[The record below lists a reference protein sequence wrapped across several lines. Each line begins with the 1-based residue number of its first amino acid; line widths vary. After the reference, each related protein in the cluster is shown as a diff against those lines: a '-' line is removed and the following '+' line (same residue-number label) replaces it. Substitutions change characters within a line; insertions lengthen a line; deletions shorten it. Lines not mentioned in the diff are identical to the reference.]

1 MIGAYGTVAVLC
13 LAAVVVGQ
21 AILSMAGRREF
32 SWLSAPVGLAAL
44 LVLAGIAIKLPGH
57 GEAAA
62 IALGA
67 AVAVALAWLYLSG
80 GAVGFVEGI
89 WIAAP
94 ASILALIG
102 ASLPFIAA
110 GRVGILGVGL
120 VNDDMANHLLIAHWL
135 DAHSGPMPAL
145 VSDGYPVGP
154 HALVDG
160 ISAILASGLVDTFAG
175 LTLAL
180 PVLVAA
186 LAAGVLDELRGG
198 RRAVAGALVALAYL
212 AAAYLA
218 QEAFKEPI
226 EALLVLG
233 FALLLPSARD
243 GRSALPLGVIAA
255 GSVYA
260 YSFPGLAWLVGTA
273 VAYVVLG
280 RLVGAGWGGRRV
292 GRGLGPRRTSPTFT
306 TVYGAKVG
314 FVRPSAGVAALTAVA
329 ILLFLTAPEWVRLVD
344 FTGFRAFRS
353 STISGGLGNLRHQLS
368 PLEALGVWPTS
379 EFRLAAADSSHP
391 IAFYLGAVLA
401 AVAFL
406 VALPRWLARRGPEV
420 PAALAGAT
428 VIYLGAL
435 ALGTV
440 YTSAKA
446 LAIAAPLV
454 MLISVGGLFDGG
466 RLRFALASA
475 LALAAAAS
483 SFLVLRE
490 APVGPTDHASELA
503 KLRPEIA
510 RKRALFLGRD
520 DFVQYDLRGSRP
532 FVAVRNFYDNFYVRP
547 NLRLHDAF
555 QKFDFDSVTA
565 TKLHR
570 FPYVITTRG
579 GFASGPPPWLRL
591 VRRTPSFALW
601 RRVGPLAPRR
611 TLQEGPDPGATLACS
626 TPAGRRL
633 QGAGAVAT
641 VFSRPPVASGA
652 WRPSPTVEDGSPAR
666 ATLRLPAGQW
676 AISIQYDATREVAVT
691 APGFAAAIPANL
703 DYRGSTPY
711 YRVGDIDV
719 RHAGP
724 VRFTVSVERPPLFG
738 RLLGAGSVA
747 HLGAIAA
754 SPVGRSPRGIPGDGE
769 SEVALRAACGRYLDW
784 YAPSQPA
791 K

>member
-1 MIGAYGTVAVLC
+1 LIGAYGTVAVLC

-21 AILSMAGRREF
+21 AILSIGGRREF

-44 LVLAGIAIKLPGH
+44 LVVAGIAIKLPGH
-57 GEAAA
+57 GQAAA

-67 AVAVALAWLYLSG
+67 AVAVALVWLYLSG
-80 GAVGFVEGI
+80 GAVGFVTAVGVAGP
-89 WIAAP
+89 AA
-94 ASILALIG
+94 ALALIG

-110 GRVGILGVGL
+110 GRIGILGVGL
-120 VNDDMANHLLIAHWL
+120 VNDDMAYHLLIADWL
-135 DAHSGPMPAL
+135 GSHSGPMPAL

-160 ISAILASGLVDTFAG
+160 ISQILGSGLVDTFAG

-186 LAAGVLDELRGG
+186 LAAGVLADLRGV
-198 RRAVAGALVALAYL
+198 RRAVGGALVALAYL
-212 AAAYLA
+212 GAAYLA

-233 FALLLPSARD
+233 FALLLHSARD
-243 GRSALPLGVIAA
+243 ARSALPLGVLAA

-260 YSFPGLAWLVGTA
+260 YSFPGLAWLVGAA
-273 VAYVVLG
+273 VAYAVLV
-280 RLVGAGWGGRRV
+280 RLVVGAGWRGGRSRASSA
-292 GRGLGPRRTSPTFT
+292 RPRRASPTFT
-306 TVYGAKVG
+306 PLYGANVG
-314 FVRPSAGVAALTAVA
+314 FVRARTGAAVLAAVA
-329 ILLFLTAPEWVRLVD
+329 ILLVLTAPEWARLVD

-391 IAFYLGAVLA
+391 IVFYLGAALA
-401 AVAFL
+401 AVAFM
-406 VALPRWLARRGPEV
+406 VALPRWLARRGLGV
-420 PAALAGAT
+420 PAALAAAI

-454 MLISVGGLFDGG
+454 MLISVGGLLDAG
-466 RLRFALASA
+466 RVRLALASA

-503 KLRPEIA
+503 RFRPQIA
-510 RKRALFLGRD
+510 GKRVLFLCRD

-547 NLRLHDAF
+547 NLRLHDVF

-565 TKLHR
+565 PKLHR

-611 TLQEGPDPGATLACS
+611 TLQEGPEPGATLACA

-633 QGAGAVAT
+633 RAAGGEAT
-641 VFSRPPVASGA
+641 AFTRPPVASGR
-652 WRPSPTVEDGSPAR
+652 WRPSATVEDGSPAS
-666 ATLRLPAGQW
+666 ATLRLPAGRW
-676 AISIQYDATREVAVT
+676 AISIQYDATREVTVS
-691 APGFAAAIPANL
+691 APGFAATIPANL

-711 YRVGDIDV
+711 YRVGEIAV
-719 RHAGP
+719 RRAGP
-724 VRFTVSVERPPLFG
+724 VRFTASVERPPLSG

-754 SPVGRSPRGIPGDGE
+754 SPAGRSPRGVPGDGE
-769 SEVALRAACGRYLDW
+769 AKVALAAACGRYLDW
-784 YAPSQPA
+784 YAP
-791 K
+791 